1 MAGKYK
7 LLRVYYHVCR
17 VTGSC
22 LCFFFFFFFFMRCGK
37 KNNVGSLLG
46 GEITEGFMG
55 ARWVLKASLLGL
67 GTISAIQFK
76 RLYLI
81 SDSVLSIC
89 VESEDFF
96 F

>member
-1 MAGKYK
+1 
-7 LLRVYYHVCR
+7 
-17 VTGSC
+17 
-22 LCFFFFFFFFMRCGK
+22 MRCGK

-96 F
+96 FRCFTLEIFESVPCSISQVLR